1 MVITGKNFISYGQ
14 KCRAVTRC
22 VSLKGNKILGR
33 ISVSLS
39 VSPAVSLVSVTRR
52 SNTVTE
58 KMVMVTTEIYRNVSL
73 AVLYMKWL
81 NVCNEFCYGNNMIIG
96 IIQLYPLII
105 NMFIF

>member
-1 MVITGKNFISYGQ
+1 MVNTGKNFLSYGQ

-39 VSPAVSLVSVTRR
+39 ASLQCLAENTCASRQLSRSVTRR

-73 AVLYMKWL
+73 AVL
-81 NVCNEFCYGNNMIIG
+81 
-96 IIQLYPLII
+96 
-105 NMFIF
+105 